1 MRAPPACLRVSIEYA
16 LIKDVNDQPWRADM
30 LAGLL
35 AGRLTHVNLIPLNPT
50 PGSRWTASAAGFH
63 AGVRGPAVARLRD
76 PGHHA
81 RYPGSQID
89 GACGQL
95 AAPSLT
101 SQTRVTPP
109 RGPQT
114 LQISARVP

>member
-1 MRAPPACLRVSIEYA
+1 MREFEDR
-16 LIKDVNDQPWRADM
+16 
-30 LAGLL
+30 LAARG
-35 AGRLTHVNLIPLNPT
+35 IPVT
-50 PGSRWTASAAGFH
+50 M
-63 AGVRGPAVARLRD
+63 RD
-76 PGHHA
+76 T
-81 RYPGSQID
+81 RGSQID

-109 RGPQT
+109 RAPQT